1 MKQLV
6 NNWVRSTMG
15 GNPRRTS
22 TELVFSRMLPVVIR
36 IPSIN
41 LHAFSAWRP
50 LQRPTPELRR
60 WRRECIQLHG
70 ASHVALRC
78 RPFMAALFASTCLAR
93 RVLQRRNSAT
103 HKPESARHGKVDQ
116 PSKHAHPNQGHC
128 KQRPTGPRRL
138 RRAAAPQEASRFRR
152 RSQARLQTG
161 TKCHRATPPSP
172 PERYPRL
179 PLRSGRRPPP
189 EKA

>member
-1 MKQLV
+1 
-6 NNWVRSTMG
+6 MG

-93 RVLQRRNSAT
+93 RV
-103 HKPESARHGKVDQ
+103 DQ